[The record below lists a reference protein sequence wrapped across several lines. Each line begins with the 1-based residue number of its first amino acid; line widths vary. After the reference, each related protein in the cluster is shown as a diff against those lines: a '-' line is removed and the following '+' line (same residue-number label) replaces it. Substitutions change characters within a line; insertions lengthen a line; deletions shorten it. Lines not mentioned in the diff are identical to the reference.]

1 MKSIFYILLVF
12 ACSTGNSQDTLNH
25 RYDFNNDYEVGQKII
40 YENDSSFVI
49 FSVGP
54 DTSNNGMLAV
64 YLRRVGQQGNLKKH
78 SLIRVPNVGLSI
90 GWYGS
95 SVEYSNNSFFIATNY
110 FDAFSYRASI
120 VKVNSNLDSVFF
132 KEIYAP
138 NPDEEIYVRSLSIL
152 ENESILLT
160 AQILDTITYNSA
172 LGTYVFDTLG
182 NMLYSNVNY
191 SGNHHPYFSYA
202 CGDSGYVIGERYWT
216 FNPSDKDPRVVRY
229 NKNHQ
234 IIWAYT
240 FGGTEIDQ
248 APTVYECRNGDILC
262 AYTQDWTD
270 TIHVA
275 RLSANGD
282 LLWDRMYGEESTQNF
297 VPSIIE
303 TKNGSIMVAGKYGVS
318 ANDAYA
324 MMMLLAYNGD
334 SLWTRLHQDYMPAP
348 WVNNDFVN
356 ITQLPDGGYLT
367 GGSAWTNGQDA
378 WIVRTDSCGCIAPGC
393 VPSCQTFLPIS
404 EQPHTVNGIS
414 EKEKEPSVFI
424 YPNPNKGT
432 FHADTDTGGLIEIF
446 DLNGKRIFDKEL
458 SKGQNNIRIN
468 GISKGLYL
476 YRFNSSFG
484 KLVIE

>member
-1 MKSIFYILLVF
+1 LKAIATILLSF
-12 ACSTGNSQDTLNH
+12 FLISSFGQDTLNH
-25 RYDFNNDYEVGQKII
+25 RYDFYGGQEVGRKVL
-40 YENDSSFVI
+40 YEKDSSYLI
-49 FSVGP
+49 FSHGA
-54 DTSNNGMLAV
+54 DTMAGGQQCLYV
-64 YLRRVGQQGNLKKH
+64 RRVGNQGQLIKH
-78 SLIRVPNVGLSI
+78 SLIRKSNAGISV

-95 SVEYSNNSFFIATNY
+95 SIDTLNNTYFIACNY
-110 FDAFSYRASI
+110 FDTTPQRGGLI
-120 VKVNSNLDSVFF
+120 KLNNQLDSLFIGDFF
-132 KEIYAP
+132 AAS
-138 NPDEEIYVRSLSIL
+138 NEEIYVRSLRTL
-152 ENESILLT
+152 ANQTLLLN
-160 AQILDTITYNSA
+160 AQVYDTVSQKNG
-172 LGTYVFDTLG
+172 LGTYIFDTLG
-182 NMLYSNVNY
+182 NILYSNVNY
-191 SGNHHPYFSYA
+191 SGNHHPFFSYA
-202 CGDSGYVIGERYWT
+202 CADSGYVIGERYWT

-248 APTVYECRNGDILC
+248 APSVYECRNGDILC

-282 LLWDRMYGEESTQNF
+282 LLWDRMYGEENTQNF
-297 VPSIIE
+297 VPAIIE
-303 TKNGSIMVAGKYGVS
+303 TENGSIMVAGKYGIS

-324 MMMLLAYNGD
+324 FMMLLGYNGD

-404 EQPHTVNGIS
+404 EQPHTVNDIS
-414 EKEKEPSVFI
+414 EQEKQLLSV
-424 YPNPNKGT
+424 YPNPNSGQFTVKANKQGKLYIYNLQAKLVHQFFIQQGSNSIQT
-432 FHADTDTGGLIEIF
+432 TLNTGIYLYEF
-446 DLNGKRIFDKEL
+446 EGKR
-458 SKGQNNIRIN
+458 
-468 GISKGLYL
+468 
-476 YRFNSSFG
+476 G
-484 KLVIE
+484 KIVIE